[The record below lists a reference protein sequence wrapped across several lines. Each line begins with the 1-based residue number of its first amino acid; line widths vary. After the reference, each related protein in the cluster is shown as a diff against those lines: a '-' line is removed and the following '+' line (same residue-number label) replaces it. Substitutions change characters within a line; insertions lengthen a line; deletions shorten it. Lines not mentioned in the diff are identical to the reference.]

1 MGFLRYIPSFPFW
14 TKKKLTSLRC
24 MHSQV
29 THGLLSRKTLLITGH
44 AYDKRDRLSQVT
56 KMYAANWYTVH
67 SCIWHQRINSLNFR
81 RPHKVSAM
89 SIFRALYL
97 ALPRATL
104 YLGCCD
110 AMFRSWNYEIIIVS
124 PQGIDD
130 ELAQEKTRSM
140 PRSSAEVP
148 HPVISRTDKRKGKN

>member
-1 MGFLRYIPSFPFW
+1 M
-14 TKKKLTSLRC
+14 
-24 MHSQV
+24 
-29 THGLLSRKTLLITGH
+29 TGH

-56 KMYAANWYTVH
+56 KMYAANWSTRVFGTNE
-67 SCIWHQRINSLNFR
+67 SMALIFDGLTKFPLFLS
-81 RPHKVSAM
+81 